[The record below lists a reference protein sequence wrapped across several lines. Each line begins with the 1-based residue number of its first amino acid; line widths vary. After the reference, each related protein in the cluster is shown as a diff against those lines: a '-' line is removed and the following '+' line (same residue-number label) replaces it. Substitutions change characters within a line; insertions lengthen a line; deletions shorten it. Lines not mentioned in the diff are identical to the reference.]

1 MKDVLSDLELTDN
14 QIFFWMVGSPPNAC
28 QARPRNQITRP
39 IFHVTQRLGRQR
51 GLLWEGH
58 SRTDQ
63 SYPAHLYCLPLDMAG
78 MIGMAQ
84 TLAVYT
90 LKNRQVQS
98 HDPAFLPSD
107 VAAVLEWG
115 LDMPFTSQD
124 KPPLAIAMIATLN
137 GERSFRRYR
146 LVIAQKA
153 KFRSQLWLKP
163 LSVQT
168 VGSHTHK

>member
-1 MKDVLSDLELTDN
+1 
-14 QIFFWMVGSPPNAC
+14 
-28 QARPRNQITRP
+28 
-39 IFHVTQRLGRQR
+39 
-51 GLLWEGH
+51 
-58 SRTDQ
+58 
-63 SYPAHLYCLPLDMAG
+63 MAG

-84 TLAVYT
+84 TLAMYT

>member
-1 MKDVLSDLELTDN
+1 
-14 QIFFWMVGSPPNAC
+14 
-28 QARPRNQITRP
+28 
-39 IFHVTQRLGRQR
+39 
-51 GLLWEGH
+51 
-58 SRTDQ
+58 
-63 SYPAHLYCLPLDMAG
+63 MAG

-90 LKNRQVQS
+90 LKNRQVQWRCI
-98 HDPAFLPSD
+98 PPFLPSD